1 VTLRIALVLGS
12 TRPGR
17 RGDQIAAWALEVAR
31 AHGGADYDLV
41 DLADH
46 DLGNLDEPDNPNL
59 QQYQHDHTR
68 AWGALVDSFDGYV
81 FLVPEYNHSYPG
93 ALKNALDFVYRE
105 WNDKAAGII
114 SYGGWVAGARAAE
127 ALRLVLAELQVA
139 TVRAQ
144 PTIAVRPSF
153 STGAFVPEEGLDTA
167 VSGLLDQVIAWSGAL
182 RGVREAR
189 TRTATAA

>member
-1 VTLRIALVLGS
+1 MPLRIALILGS

-17 RGDQIAAWALEVAR
+17 RGGKIAAWALEAAR
-31 AHGGADYDLV
+31 AHGGADYELI

-46 DLGNLDEPDNPNL
+46 NLGNLDEPGNPNH

-68 AWGALVDSFDGYV
+68 AWSALIDSFDGYV

-93 ALKNALDFVYRE
+93 ALKNALDYVYKE

-144 PTIAVRPSF
+144 PTISTHLSF
-153 STGAFVPEEGLDTA
+153 HTGAFVPQEGLDTA
-167 VSGLLDQVIAWSGAL
+167 VCSMLDQVIAWSGAL
-182 RGVREAR
+182 RAVRKSKTQAN
-189 TRTATAA
+189 TAA

>member
-1 VTLRIALVLGS
+1 MPLRIAVILGS

-17 RGDQIAAWALEVAR
+17 RGDQIAAWVLEAAR
-31 AHGGADYDLV
+31 AHGGAEYVLV

-46 DLGNLDEPDNPNL
+46 DLGNLDEPGNPNS

-68 AWGALVDSFDGYV
+68 AWGALVDGFDGYV

-93 ALKNALDFVYRE
+93 ALKNALDYVYRE

-144 PTIAVRPSF
+144 PTISTHPSF
-153 STGAFVPEEGLDTA
+153 HTGAFVPQQGLDTA
-167 VSGLLDQVIAWSGAL
+167 VGDMLDQVIAWSGAL
-182 RGVREAR
+182 HKVRQAKSP
-189 TRTATAA
+189 TPTAA

>member
-1 VTLRIALVLGS
+1 MPLRIAVILGS

-17 RGDQIAAWALEVAR
+17 RGDRIAAWALEAAR
-31 AHGGADYDLV
+31 AHGGADYELV

-46 DLGNLDEPDNPNL
+46 DLGNLDEPGNPNL
-59 QQYQHDHTR
+59 QQYEHDHTR
-68 AWGALVDSFDGYV
+68 AWSALVDRFDGYV

-93 ALKNALDFVYRE
+93 ALKNALDHVYRE

-144 PTIAVRPSF
+144 PTISTRASF
-153 STGAFVPEEGLDTA
+153 STGAFVPQEGLEAA
-167 VSGLLDQVIAWSGAL
+167 VSDMLDQVIAWSGAL
-182 RGVREAR
+182 RGVREA
-189 TRTATAA
+189 TSPTPTAA

>member
-1 VTLRIALVLGS
+1 MPLRIALILGS

-17 RGDQIAAWALEVAR
+17 RGDQIAAWALEAAR
-31 AHGGADYDLV
+31 AHGGASYELV

-46 DLGNLDEPDNPNL
+46 DLGNLDEPGNPNL
-59 QQYQHDHTR
+59 QQYQHEHTR

-93 ALKNALDFVYRE
+93 ALKNALDHVYRE

-144 PTIAVRPSF
+144 PTISTRASF
-153 STGAFVPEEGLDTA
+153 GTGAFVPPEGLDTA
-167 VSGLLDQVIAWSGAL
+167 VDGMLDQLVAWSGAL
-182 RGVREAR
+182 RGVRRSR
-189 TRTATAA
+189 TPATPAA

>member
-1 VTLRIALVLGS
+1 MTLRIALVLAS

-17 RGDQIAAWALEVAR
+17 RGEQIATWALDAAR
-31 AHGGADYDLV
+31 AHGGADYEII

-46 DLGNLDEPDNPNL
+46 DLGNLDEPGNPNL

-68 AWGALVDSFDGYV
+68 AWGELIDGFDGFV
-81 FLVPEYNHSYPG
+81 FIVPEYNHSFPG
-93 ALKNALDFVYRE
+93 ALKNALDYVYRE

-114 SYGGWVAGARAAE
+114 SYGGWAAGVRAAE

-144 PTIAVRPSF
+144 PTISTHPSF
-153 STGAFVPEEGLDTA
+153 ATGAFVPLEGLDTA
-167 VSGLLDQVIAWSGAL
+167 VRGMLEQVIAWSGAL
-182 RGVREAR
+182 AGVREAR
-189 TRTATAA
+189 RQTAAA